1 MIFVIYDQLMKC
13 MDAIFDEVKNT
24 KNQSIINIQKELEK
38 TTLTRKAKDDLIK
51 SAIQFTL
58 GMGIMQHISPESFEE
73 IFVDV
78 LKDVVSKIPD
88 LQTKVKFKVSLANHK
103 ELWREI
109 HIPLSFTLADL
120 CYVILDS
127 FKADGSHLF
136 KIKYKNNDYYCLPY
150 EGYANERYANDTSLS
165 ELKLTKNSKMELTY
179 DFGENYIFVVEY
191 LGKEKCESITDIE
204 DIQIKDGNGY
214 GIIDDFGFLLDVI
227 LDHPQDFHKILDD
240 IGLSEEDFY
249 YNFDDFDVSENTM
262 YVIDNF
268 EATKYAYEN
277 PNEMLPYDEEDDD
290 IYFDDE
296 EIFN

>member
-1 MIFVIYDQLMKC
+1 MK
-13 MDAIFDEVKNT
+13 DT
-24 KNQSIINIQKELEK
+24 
-38 TTLTRKAKDDLIK
+38 
-51 SAIQFTL
+51 
-58 GMGIMQHISPESFEE
+58 P
-73 IFVDV
+73 
-78 LKDVVSKIPD
+78 
-88 LQTKVKFKVSLANHK
+88 
-103 ELWREI
+103 
-109 HIPLSFTLADL
+109 
-120 CYVILDS
+120 
-127 FKADGSHLF
+127 
-136 KIKYKNNDYYCLPY
+136 LPY
-150 EGYANERYANDTSLS
+150 EGYANERYANDTSLL
-165 ELKLTKNSKMELTY
+165 ELKLTKNAKMELTY